1 VKIKSG
7 IVLVFSLS
15 FILTVVILF
24 LFYFAGILR
33 TSEESGILFIII
45 SLSVGFLI
53 SMLFTV
59 YLRTVFSSGF
69 QKLLYVLK
77 NFFIDKY
84 ISEKI
89 DSGAERKDEFGQLFE
104 GFSELYKKYDA
115 YTEFAKQLSE
125 GNYKV
130 VPEFGKN
137 EVLGAALLDIKE
149 SLRIS
154 DKEKRYSFKEVEK
167 NNWYQSGVTAFTL
180 LLQQDFK
187 STKEMAYPAVKKIA
201 EHVGVEQA
209 GIFTLKEK
217 DGKKYL
223 LLEAAYAY
231 DKKKQLDTEVEI
243 GESLAGKC
251 AKEQKM
257 IKIDDLPEGYTYIS
271 SGLGED
277 TPETLILLPLMYEK
291 KLFGVLE
298 IASLKRVPDYRIN
311 FLKIIGERIAAEISN
326 INTKYLT
333 AKLTEA
339 YKKQSEE
346 LALKEK
352 RYKDTINKLA
362 NEKEQLLQMNSSF
375 LVQINQFNKYVPTV
389 FVNSDKIITRI
400 NDAAAKLYRIK
411 RNDVLNKPY
420 FDIFPSDESYL
431 KLFEKVFEGEE
442 MRKKRKLKDADII
455 EKFTP
460 VADKD
465 GKINRL
471 MITALK
477 LS

>member
-1 VKIKSG
+1 MKIKSG

>member
-1 VKIKSG
+1 MKIKSG

-89 DSGAERKDEFGQLFE
+89 DSCAERKDEFGQLFE